1 MDTAQLTVK
10 QSFVNMIAAE
20 SFVKK
25 HHPTMTV
32 VCLVPEK
39 SHAHEPWPECIPPI
53 PIEQSTLTRA
63 HSGSA
68 PSMSTGPLITHAA
81 SHKRILPWP
90 GIVIMVQD

>member
-1 MDTAQLTVK
+1 MRWRGTTDSQ

-32 VCLVPEK
+32 VCWVD
-39 SHAHEPWPECIPPI
+39 HEPWPECIPPI
-53 PIEQSTLTRA
+53 PIEPSTLTRA